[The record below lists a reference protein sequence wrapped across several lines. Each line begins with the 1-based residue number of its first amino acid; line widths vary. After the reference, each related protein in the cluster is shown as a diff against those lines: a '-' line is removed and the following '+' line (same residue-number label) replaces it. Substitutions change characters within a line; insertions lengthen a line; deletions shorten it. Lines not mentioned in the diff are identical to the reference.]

1 MQPTQC
7 ENEGQCRNGEKLKD
21 YTTHLFKLVEEEE
34 IRLIL
39 LAEAEVEV
47 GVEEGD
53 GNLEGLRGE
62 LGP

>member
-1 MQPTQC
+1 MQRNAHLLRLA
-7 ENEGQCRNGEKLKD
+7 EEG
-21 YTTHLFKLVEEEE
+21 E

-39 LAEAEVEV
+39 LAEAEVVVE
-47 GVEEGD
+47 VEEGD